1 MYNLYGKYIHFNE
14 YTKTWNVFDREEQGL
29 YLNEPSKMKSL
40 ESFDSIEKL
49 LEAYKK
55 ETND

>member
-1 MYNLYGKYIHFNE
+1 MYNLYSKYIHFNE
-14 YTKTWNVFDREEQGL
+14 YDKKWYVFEREEQGL
-29 YLNEPSKMKSL
+29 YLNDRTQMKTL